1 MSSIYEG
8 FLYLYSTDLGW
19 VFSMRL
25 ASWAMLARL
34 VGKAD
39 VVLEVLDVRVPLE
52 TRSVRVEDMAKK
64 AGKPVIVVLNKA
76 DLVPRRVVLE
86 WVKFF
91 ENLGFKAVPF
101 IAKQRKGVRRLKE
114 VIRSVSSKKPTVVL
128 VTGLPKTGK
137 STVINALKGRASAS
151 TSPYPGTTGYTK
163 SIQVYRVDEDIRV
176 LDTPGVIP
184 SGEDWL
190 ETVIRGTPIDLFPNP
205 IKPAVEF
212 LKRVFAQNPE
222 SVEKAYGFSGGDP
235 YAVLEHIARKRG
247 WFYRDGEP
255 MIEEAA
261 KVVLRDYHD
270 AKLRFYRVPPR
281 DVV

>member
-1 MSSIYEG
+1 
-8 FLYLYSTDLGW
+8 
-19 VFSMRL
+19 MRL
-25 ASWAMLARL
+25 ASWDVLARL
-34 VGKAD
+34 VGRAD

-52 TRSVRVEDMAKK
+52 TRSVRVEDMARR
-64 AGKPVIVVLNKA
+64 AGKPVIIVLNKA

-91 ENLGFKAVPF
+91 EGLGFKAVPF
-101 IAKQRKGVRRLKE
+101 VAKQRRGVRRLKE
-114 VIRSVSSKKPTVVL
+114 AVRGVSSKKPTVVL

-137 STVINALKGRASAS
+137 STVINALRGRASAS
-151 TSPYPGTTGYTK
+151 TSPYPGTAGYTK
-163 SIQVYRVDEDIRV
+163 SVQVYRVDEDIRV
-176 LDTPGVIP
+176 LDTPGLIP

-190 ETVIRGTPIDLFPNP
+190 ETAIRRTPIDLFSNP
-205 IKPAVEF
+205 VKPAVEL

-235 YAVLEHIARKRG
+235 YAVLEHIARRRG

-255 MIEEAA
+255 MVEEAA

-270 AKLRFYRVPPR
+270 AKLRFYRSPPR
-281 DVV
+281 GSV

>member
-1 MSSIYEG
+1 
-8 FLYLYSTDLGW
+8 
-19 VFSMRL
+19 MRL
-25 ASWAMLARL
+25 ISWDALARL
-34 VGKAD
+34 IDKAD

-52 TRSVRVEDMAKK
+52 TRSVKVEGMARR
-64 AGKPVIVVLNKA
+64 AGKPVILVLNKA
-76 DLVPRRVVLE
+76 DLVPRGVVLE

-91 ENLGFKAVPF
+91 EGLGFKAVPF
-101 IAKQRKGVRRLKE
+101 VAKQRRGVRHLKE

-151 TSPYPGTTGYTK
+151 TSPYPGTAGYTK
-163 SIQVYRVDEDIRV
+163 SIQVYKVDEDIRV
-176 LDTPGVIP
+176 LDTPGVVP

-190 ETVIRGTPIDLFPNP
+190 ETVIRGTPIDLFSNP
-205 IKPAVEF
+205 IKPAVEL
-212 LKRVFAQNPE
+212 LKRVLAQNPE
-222 SVEKAYGFSGGDP
+222 SIEKAYGFSGDDP
-235 YAVLEHIARKRG
+235 YALLEHIARRRG

-270 AKLRFYRVPPR
+270 AKLHFYRSPPR
-281 DVV
+281 DAV